1 VLGAGWGAI
10 SGLTAVGDVTGDGNP
25 DLVGNTGGTLV
36 VWRGNGSGFDS
47 AVPVKGGVPMPAGLP
62 SDLSGFDWVLG
73 VQAMTLKGS
82 ADYIVRDRAS
92 GVAYVYSGRKSGVS
106 HPRVL
111 GEGLGAFDL
120 AG

>member
-1 VLGAGWGAI
+1 
-10 SGLTAVGDVTGDGNP
+10 
-25 DLVGNTGGTLV
+25 
-36 VWRGNGSGFDS
+36 
-47 AVPVKGGVPMPAGLP
+47 
-62 SDLSGFDWVLG
+62 

-92 GVAYVYSGRKSGVS
+92 GVAYVYPGRRSGVS
-106 HPRVL
+106 RPRVL